1 MTKKPYNTLGN
12 GRLSNGEE
20 IKFPKHLTPEI
31 IHSALFIGNADNM
44 ETASRRIEYCVKQ
57 IGDEAMSYA
66 MALLILPSL
75 MEMTQQT
82 KEYKDFQKMRKK
94 KAH

>member
-1 MTKKPYNTLGN
+1 MTKERNTLGN

-31 IHSALFIGNADNM
+31 IHSALFIGNANNM
-44 ETASRRIEYCVKQ
+44 ESAGHRIDYCSKQ
-57 IGDEAMSYA
+57 LGDEAMSYA
-66 MALLILPSL
+66 MALLILPTL
-75 MEMTQQT
+75 MEIAQES

-94 KAH
+94 KTH

>member
-1 MTKKPYNTLGN
+1 MTKPTNTLGN
-12 GRLSNGEE
+12 GKLANGEE

-44 ETASRRIEYCVKQ
+44 EIAGQRIEYCAKQ
-57 IGDEAMSYA
+57 LGDEAMSYA

-75 MEMTQQT
+75 MELSTQT
-82 KEYKDFQKMRKK
+82 KEYQDFKELRKK
-94 KAH
+94 KTH

>member
-1 MTKKPYNTLGN
+1 MTKSRNTLGN
-12 GRLSNGEE
+12 GKLANGEE

-31 IHSALFIGNADNM
+31 IHSALFISNADDQ
-44 ETASRRIEYCVKQ
+44 ETAGKRIEYCSKQ
-57 IGDEAMSYA
+57 FGDEAMSYA

-82 KEYKDFQKMRKK
+82 KEYQDFVKMRKK
-94 KAH
+94 KTH

>member
-1 MTKKPYNTLGN
+1 MTKARNTLGN
-12 GRLSNGEE
+12 GKLANGE
-20 IKFPKHLTPEI
+20 IISFPKPLTPEI

-44 ETASRRIEYCVKQ
+44 EIAGQRIEYCAKQ

-82 KEYKDFQKMRKK
+82 KEYQDFVKMRKK
-94 KAH
+94 KTH